1 MEGHKYPSTGKYS
14 ANTSDIN
21 VLNRIEFYR
30 LIVTVS
36 FGLSTSNSDCCPL
49 YRGSNEIFFLDFVEL
64 LIPLCKGSK
73 AIPERG

>member
-14 ANTSDIN
+14 AKTSDIN

-36 FGLSTSNSDCCPL
+36 FGLSTSNSECCPL
-49 YRGSNEIFFLDFVEL
+49 CRGGNE
-64 LIPLCKGSK
+64 S
-73 AIPERG
+73 